1 MHPLPTIFPLSID
14 KTEYLIIIV
23 ITNCVS
29 RFANFLRLLSAHY
42 LPSMHGSP
50 IYSVKKREI
59 YEEAFNNHK
68 RY

>member
-42 LPSMHGSP
+42 LPLMHGSP
-50 IYSVKKREI
+50 ILSMEKGEI
-59 YEEAFNNHK
+59 HEEAFNIHN
-68 RY
+68 RF